1 MTFTPEIV
9 LIVAVADNGVI
20 GRNNTLPW
28 RLPSDLKR
36 FKKLTSGRP
45 VLMGRKT
52 FQSIGRPL
60 PDRTNI
66 ILTRDRAFSA
76 PGIAVAYSPADALAI
91 AFGDAARRGV
101 GEIAVI
107 GGAEVY
113 ALFLGQAARIE
124 LTCVHASPEGDA
136 FFAKPDPAHWEE
148 AGRER
153 QTAGPHDSADFSYV
167 SYRRRV
173 L

>member
-1 MTFTPEIV
+1 MKPQIV

-20 GRNNTLPW
+20 GKDNALPW
-28 RLPSDLKR
+28 RLSSDLKR
-36 FKKLTSGRP
+36 FKALTSGRP

-52 FQSIGRPL
+52 FRSIGRPL

-66 ILTRDRAFSA
+66 VLTRDRAFSA
-76 PGIAVAYSPADALAI
+76 AGIAVACSPADALAV
-91 AFGDAARRGV
+91 AVGDAARRGV
-101 GEIAVI
+101 DEIAVI

-124 LTCVHASPEGDA
+124 LTRVHASPEGDA
-136 FFAKPDPAHWEE
+136 FFSTPDLAQWQE

-153 QTAGPHDSADFSYV
+153 QTAGPKDSADFSYV
-167 SYRRRV
+167 SYRRRA